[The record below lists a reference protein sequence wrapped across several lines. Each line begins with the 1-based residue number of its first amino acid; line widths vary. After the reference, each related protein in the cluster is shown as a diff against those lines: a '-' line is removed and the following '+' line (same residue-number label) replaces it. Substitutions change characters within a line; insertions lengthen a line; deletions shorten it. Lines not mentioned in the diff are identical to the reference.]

1 MPTGVLPHASALEA
15 EIVVNL
21 EKLLSFTLDISMIPK
36 PVYLV
41 VIIQPYKQSVS
52 RRELRKMSFTKV
64 AGIPSNGSDRREQV
78 DEFNAQGSRALD
90 L

>member
-1 MPTGVLPHASALEA
+1 
-15 EIVVNL
+15 
-21 EKLLSFTLDISMIPK
+21 
-36 PVYLV
+36 
-41 VIIQPYKQSVS
+41 
-52 RRELRKMSFTKV
+52 MSFTKV